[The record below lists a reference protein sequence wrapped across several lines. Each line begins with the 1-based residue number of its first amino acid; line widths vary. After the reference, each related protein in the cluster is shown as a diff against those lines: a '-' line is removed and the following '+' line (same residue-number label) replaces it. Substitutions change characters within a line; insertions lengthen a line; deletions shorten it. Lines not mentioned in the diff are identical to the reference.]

1 MSTEVDSRIVE
12 MKFDSKDFE
21 KNAQSTLTLLDK
33 LKAKLN
39 FDDTKDKMSSFDT
52 SKIQKELSKINDF
65 DTSKIESVFDKLEY
79 RMSNMG
85 IFTARIVENIADD
98 IYNMVKKAMEGVE
111 KVVTFA
117 EQGIV
122 QGGYNR
128 AANIESAKFQL
139 EGLGIKWAEIY
150 GDIDYAVTNT
160 AYSLDQAAI
169 VASQLASSGIKPG
182 TTWKDATGKER
193 DIDEMAMILRTISG
207 TASATGG
214 NAGYA
219 DIGRIFTKMI
229 SYGKVYTSQLNELG
243 TYGIGAKGIVA
254 EYLSSIGYKGQKEW
268 TEQDVANIMSDR
280 KGGGLDPYLVME
292 AFFEKFSEHATAANE
307 TLTGVTANLRAAL
320 ARIGERFFAP
330 IIANGGPLVKFLDN
344 LRKSINDLN
353 KAIGPTVESMGKMVA
368 GWIETFANGDLF
380 YETVTN
386 PETGEKERQFK
397 LGGIFSDFLKP
408 WKEGEW
414 LENDYSGMDKDKI
427 PTTIPKEY
435 YQEYETRAQKIAA
448 NIRDIVKNM
457 AGIITGVGKM
467 LGSAFKGASDGGFS
481 LAAILVKITGLLS
494 KVTGTIGDFV
504 NGPEFVNSGVYLFF
518 RFLADSV
525 RILISFG
532 KSVAT
537 HLIKPIFN
545 AGKTAAEASGIGSW
559 FRDLFDRIHNFSVM
573 LQQDGNEDYFGP
585 FLERVKASAIAVKEK
600 LSDVFG
606 GIISTVKDG
615 MISLVDWW
623 RPVKDII
630 FDTDLGFK
638 DKIRAIKSYFTENF
652 ELPGWSKIKDIFGG
666 IADAVGKAFD
676 AIKKFFGFG
685 KKDKSQGFVSPGEG
699 YLAGNIKTSD
709 IDLAGTLS
717 KLGNGVEET
726 EKKTS
731 LLGSIASHIADF
743 FGSIKESFASVDLD
757 GIKGVSFGILA
768 VLAILAIGI
777 VVVVKKL
784 ISGMKKVV
792 IDFPK
797 LASKLVESFND
808 VLVQIGGMFKA
819 QKVEAYTAALKNIAV
834 ATGMLGAIF
843 LGMAAILAII
853 DHFGGGEQMA
863 EGMHTAGKVITQI
876 AVELTLLLAALMA
889 ISNIGAVAGSV
900 SIGKKG
906 LNATLPGQS
915 LNALAAVISSF
926 VKGIIALTA
935 VVIVLGA
942 LSYAGNLIRRGM
954 DAMFEIAIGLTGLVL
969 ILMSLSAL
977 YTVISSMSGGAT
989 AFAGSLAAIA
999 GIVTSFVVGIV
1010 LLTPALVIL
1019 GALSWT
1025 GLLDR
1030 GLDAMF
1036 NIMGW
1041 LTIMIAALMGVTALI
1056 TKAGKLNASQTTAA
1070 ILSMTAMIA
1079 VITGG
1084 ILSISIAML
1093 IVGKLNGE
1101 QFAKSIFA
1109 FILMSSLL
1117 VGLPAALL
1125 YVYKKLS
1132 LVESTKFSNNPLT
1145 SMAIFVTAIGVAVLI
1160 MSKGLKDAS
1169 SADPGGMVLA
1179 IVGIAGIFAVMA
1191 AVVYNLARLKTQ
1203 DMINAAILIGVMGGV
1218 MIAIN
1223 TMLIIL
1229 SKNLNMS
1236 MIGAGII
1243 MVGELALLAVAV
1255 LGLSKF
1261 LNRFGEGTIETK
1273 DLANFAEAMLLIST
1287 ALLPISAAMF
1297 VIIAALG
1304 TFNGVGWDKLL
1315 AASAGMVGVMVALVM
1330 MITYM
1335 TNHLKGDNVSNLK
1348 QVVVLVLTVSAM
1360 TAVVAAALSGVFIAL
1375 GQSDLTGGEAFII
1388 AVAFAGIIAAFG
1400 FAIKSI
1406 VNSVAGIK
1414 NVKGSI
1420 GILLTTLATIIVPI
1434 GVLAAAIALL
1444 STLPVHRIIASSVAI
1459 AALSV
1464 GAFALTKF
1472 LINFARREYVPD
1484 NKIKTITAVLATY
1497 AVVCASSLI
1506 LAKAIIMLSAISG
1519 TQMRNGV
1526 ITLSVMGAAIA
1537 GITYILGIIGNKT
1550 TDYRTALTAMGSF
1563 AGVTV
1568 SLYVIA
1574 LALKKLSEFKFEDI
1588 KSNLV
1593 ALGGIAVIALGIA
1606 VLFGLFENLA
1616 AGALSAAALLLSV
1629 GATMAAVG
1637 VMLWLSAE
1645 ALDKF
1650 IDVLLKIDG
1659 KTETITN
1666 SLTGLLNAFGSA
1678 IKSVFVGIAGF
1689 INDPEVRQA
1698 FQDAIMGLLSFID
1711 ENVVSWIEKI
1721 LDIGTKI
1728 IKAIVDHIDL
1738 YAIGEFIDQKLLGGA
1753 ITTSIDVIVETNMN
1767 IKKMELL
1774 SGLYSEYRGAFT
1786 DVARVMGYTEEQFTE
1801 LESKRGDKLKGYMD
1815 YLIDAY
1821 NFGNEAYKKQ
1831 VEDAGGMGAW
1841 IRKLL
1846 EHNFEELNIV
1856 PNTNTVYSSIKK
1868 KVNDTI
1874 ESVFPVAGED
1884 SEMQIRANLAAGLL
1898 RQAWEAGWTGT
1909 DEGNR
1914 LINLVANEIQEMID
1928 HTDDDNIKF
1937 MLREAAKRLGIELP
1951 EGAEEGINSKD
1962 PGLSSMFNSIEMELG
1977 IHYTTDGKKYFDY
1990 GQHLHNS
1997 VNDGWNSVGSNL
2009 LGFDT
2014 PLTVGFRLSKENNS
2028 EAEKA
2033 FTSSAPYKSDYNLT
2047 KSASGYSMMNFRDTS
2062 KEYEDIDELNRYKT
2076 DIVNWIKTNYGTSKD
2091 LFAAIGNGDLGT
2103 VKNTLGS
2110 IVTELKETGA
2120 TYDDIKNMFGKNVA
2134 DLFAGYASTIG
2145 LGGAEVGSKLSGLY
2159 KSLVGVSEQGQSN
2172 LNKTLGGGAGGAVNP
2187 QMAFN
2192 RLSADYTKNFFNP
2205 LNIGLQTGFMTAGNS
2220 GVSAF
2225 TTSMGTTGEVLAAN
2239 RPYIE
2244 ALVSAGFLDPLGLFL
2259 QAGGTAD
2266 ANMYRNSMINVFNT
2280 GFTARP
2286 KVTLSPE
2293 ITMAVNTFSSGLSLG
2308 AGMSN
2313 PITQYI
2319 NSSLG
2324 LEDVYSSPFRY
2335 SGEMIT
2341 AGLMYGMQDAQ
2352 SRRTVKDNTSKLA
2365 MTVVNYIR
2373 QAFRISSPAHMPELV
2388 WASEMITAGVATNL
2402 TNSNSENYIK
2412 EGANDLANDT
2422 GSAITDS
2429 MSNIDFTSMSDNL
2442 SKGIGSALDT
2452 SSFDNIDIAGAG
2464 SKLKEAFTSNLPS
2477 WESIKS
2483 NFGWEKGITGN
2494 LEGIKNVWH
2503 SLKDAFGNFNV
2514 QDALKAAGIDI
2525 SSFTSGMNFSNL
2537 SLESIGFS
2545 LSADS
2550 GFGNFDFSNEFGGF
2564 DINDF
2569 ATNTDLGIT
2578 LDLDTTMADDWL
2590 KQNTSMDIAASIPV
2604 TGGYERST
2612 TGSTTYVNNYSFN
2625 QSNTSPQALSARDTA
2640 RLAENM
2646 LMRAKGWN
2654 VAR

>member
-182 TTWKDATGKER
+182 TTWKDASGKER

-214 NAGYA
+214 KAGYA

-254 EYLSSIGYKGQKEW
+254 EYLSSIGYKGKKEW
-268 TEQDVANIMSDR
+268 TEQDVADIMSDR

-320 ARIGERFFAP
+320 ARIGEKFFAP

-353 KAIGPTVESMGKMVA
+353 KAIGPTVESIGKMVA
-368 GWIETFANGDLF
+368 SWIDNFANGDLF

-397 LGGIFSDFLKP
+397 LGGIFSDFLQP

-481 LAAILVKITGLLS
+481 LAAVLVKITGLLS
-494 KVTGTIGDFV
+494 KVTGTISDFV

-600 LSDVFG
+600 LSEVFG

-652 ELPGWSKIKDIFGG
+652 ELPGWSKIKDIFSG
-666 IADAVGKAFD
+666 IADAVAKAFD

-717 KLGNGVEET
+717 KLGNGIEET

-731 LLGSIASHIADF
+731 LLGSIASHISDF

-792 IDFPK
+792 FDFPK
-797 LASKLVESFND
+797 LATKLVESFND

-819 QKVEAYTAALKNIAV
+819 QKVEAYTEALKNIAI
-834 ATGMLGAIF
+834 ATGMLGGIF
-843 LGMAAILAII
+843 LGMAAILAIV

-863 EGMHTAGKVITQI
+863 EGMKKAGIVVGSL
-876 AVELTLLLAALMA
+876 AAGLTVLLAALMR
-889 ISNIGAVAGSV
+889 ISLIGSTAGSL
-900 SIGKKG
+900 SIGKG
-906 LNATLPGQS
+906 GVSATLPGQS
-915 LNALAAVISSF
+915 LAALSAVISSF
-926 VKGIIALTA
+926 VKGIIGLAA
-935 VVIVLGA
+935 VVVVLGA
-942 LSYAGNLIRRGM
+942 LSYVGNLLDRGM
-954 DAMFEIAIGLTGLVL
+954 TATVKIALGLTILVSV
-969 ILMSLSAL
+969 LMALS
-977 YTVISSMSGGAT
+977 VIFTMGAAKLGGAS

-999 GIVTSFVVGIV
+999 GIVTAFVVGII
-1010 LLTPALVIL
+1010 LLTPVLVIL

-1025 GLLDR
+1025 GLLNR

-1041 LTIMIAALMGVTALI
+1041 LTGMITILMAVTALI

-1093 IVGKLNGE
+1093 IIGTLNGE

-1109 FILMSSLL
+1109 FMLMSGLL
-1117 VGLPAALL
+1117 VGLPAALMG
-1125 YVYKKLS
+1125 VYKKLS
-1132 LVESTKFSNNPLT
+1132 LVKSTKFSNNPLT
-1145 SMAIFVTAIGVAVLI
+1145 SMALFVTAIGVAVLI

-1169 SADPGGMVLA
+1169 SADPGGMILA

-1191 AVVYNLARLKTQ
+1191 AVVYNLSRLKTK

-1255 LGLSKF
+1255 WGLSKF
-1261 LNRFGEGTIETK
+1261 LNRFGKGTIKTK
-1273 DLANFAEAMLLIST
+1273 DLANFAEAMLLISA

-1304 TFNGVGWDKLL
+1304 IFNGVGWDKLL
-1315 AASAGMVGVMVALVM
+1315 AASAGMIGVMVALVM

-1335 TNHLKGDNVSNLK
+1335 TNHLKGNNVSNLK

-1444 STLPVHRIIASSVAI
+1444 SRMPI
-1459 AALSV
+1459 
-1464 GAFALTKF
+1464 G
-1472 LINFARREYVPD
+1472 
-1484 NKIKTITAVLATY
+1484 
-1497 AVVCASSLI
+1497 
-1506 LAKAIIMLSAISG
+1506 
-1519 TQMRNGV
+1519 GV
-1526 ITLSVMGAAIA
+1526 ITGTACIAVVAAGAYALTRFLIKFAKGQRYSENYIKKIAAVLVTYATICTSTLLLSGAIKKLSDVGYGKVWNGVAVLGVMGAAVT
-1537 GITYILGIIGNKT
+1537 GITAIIVLLGNKT
-1550 TDYRTALTAMGSF
+1550 VNYAGVLTAMGSF
-1563 AGVTV
+1563 VSVTLG
-1568 SLYVIA
+1568 LYVIA
-1574 LALKKLSEFKFEDI
+1574 LALKKLATFNFSDI
-1588 KSNLV
+1588 ESNLW
-1593 ALGGIAVIALGIA
+1593 ALGGIALIATGVAVI
-1606 VLFGLFENLA
+1606 FGLIPNVA

-1689 INDPEVRQA
+1689 INDPDVRQA
-1698 FQDAIMGLLSFID
+1698 FQDAIMGLLTFID

-1753 ITTSIDVIVETNMN
+1753 ITTSIDVVVETNMN

-1774 SGLYSEYRGAFT
+1774 PGLYSEYREAFT
-1786 DVARVMGYTEEQFTE
+1786 QVARVLGFSEEQFEE
-1801 LESKRGDKLKGYMD
+1801 LEAKRGDKLKGFMD
-1815 YLIDAY
+1815 YLIEAY
-1821 NFGNEAYKKQ
+1821 NFGNEEFKTA
-1831 VEDAGGMGAW
+1831 VESSGGIGAFIRRMLIDQFDEAGITADTKTKFSKISNKIGSFINSDLQNLPITHSELVSLTIAGGLLKQAFAEGWDSPDAVKLRDLATKEVIDLINATDDPVHKELLYQAALALGVELPDGFYESLMNGDNGISTFVEKALFELGLDTAKFYADGAAKGDAEFNGFMDAW
-1841 IRKLL
+1841 DKHTQDRLAEINVAIKLKQTNV
-1846 EHNFEELNIV
+1846 EYEE
-1856 PNTNTVYSSIKK
+1856 
-1868 KVNDTI
+1868 
-1874 ESVFPVAGED
+1874 EE
-1884 SEMQIRANLAAGLL
+1884 SEM
-1898 RQAWEAGWTGT
+1898 E
-1909 DEGNR
+1909 
-1914 LINLVANEIQEMID
+1914 
-1928 HTDDDNIKF
+1928 F
-1937 MLREAAKRLGIELP
+1937 
-1951 EGAEEGINSKD
+1951 S
-1962 PGLSSMFNSIEMELG
+1962 
-1977 IHYTTDGKKYFDY
+1977 
-1990 GQHLHNS
+1990 
-1997 VNDGWNSVGSNL
+1997 
-2009 LGFDT
+2009 
-2014 PLTVGFRLSKENNS
+2014 
-2028 EAEKA
+2028 
-2033 FTSSAPYKSDYNLT
+2033 SSAPSRSNYKTDREGSFATGLT
-2047 KSASGYSMMNFRDTS
+2047 KSVS
-2062 KEYEDIDELNRYKT
+2062 EWNRYKNDLT
-2076 DIVNWIKTNYGTSKD
+2076 TWLQNNNPFDQGDFNVGKLKDNLFNLGEQLRKSGATVEDIEALYGKNAGKVYSDYLNSIGSGIQNNGTKLGKNLMGLYEGLISTSEDGQKLLVDNINTIPGVAGDKQINLARITKNTSD
-2091 LFAAIGNGDLGT
+2091 LFINPYGVFLKNGL
-2103 VKNTLGS
+2103 L
-2110 IVTELKETGA
+2110 
-2120 TYDDIKNMFGKNVA
+2120 
-2134 DLFAGYASTIG
+2134 TI
-2145 LGGAEVGSKLSGLY
+2145 
-2159 KSLVGVSEQGQSN
+2159 
-2172 LNKTLGGGAGGAVNP
+2172 GAGGVD
-2187 QMAFN
+2187 AF
-2192 RLSADYTKNFFNP
+2192 
-2205 LNIGLQTGFMTAGNS
+2205 GN
-2220 GVSAF
+2220 V
-2225 TTSMGTTGEVLAAN
+2225 MGTTGEVLAAN

-2244 ALVSAGFLDPLGLFL
+2244 ALASAGFLDPFGLFL

-2266 ANMYRNSMINVFNT
+2266 ANMYRNSLIAGLNT

-2308 AGMSN
+2308 AGMAN

-2365 MTVVNYIR
+2365 MTVVNYIK
-2373 QAFRISSPAHMPELV
+2373 QAFQIHSPAAMPELV

-2412 EGANDLANDT
+2412 EGANDLATDT

-2442 SKGIGSALDT
+2442 SKNIGSALDT
-2452 SSFDNIDIAGAG
+2452 SSFDNVDIAGAG

-2569 ATNTDLGIT
+2569 ATNTYLGIT

>member
-214 NAGYA
+214 KAGYA

-368 GWIETFANGDLF
+368 GWIDTFANGDLF

-397 LGGIFSDFLKP
+397 LGGIFSDFLQP

-481 LAAILVKITGLLS
+481 LAAVLVKITGLLS
-494 KVTGTIGDFV
+494 KVTGTISDFV

-600 LSDVFG
+600 LSEVFG

-638 DKIRAIKSYFTENF
+638 DKIRAIKTYFTENF

-676 AIKKFFGFG
+676 SIKKFFGFG

-777 VVVVKKL
+777 IVVVKKL

-819 QKVEAYTAALKNIAV
+819 QKVEAYTEALKNIAI
-834 ATGMLGAIF
+834 ATGMLGGIF
-843 LGMAAILAII
+843 LGMAAILAIV

-863 EGMHTAGKVITQI
+863 EGMKKAGIVVGSL
-876 AVELTLLLAALMA
+876 AAGLTVLLAALMR
-889 ISNIGAVAGSV
+889 ISLIGSTAGSL
-900 SIGKKG
+900 SIGKG
-906 LNATLPGQS
+906 GVSATLPGQS
-915 LNALAAVISSF
+915 LAALSAVISSF
-926 VKGIIALTA
+926 VKGIIGLAA
-935 VVIVLGA
+935 VVVVLGA
-942 LSYAGNLIRRGM
+942 LSYVGNLLDRGM
-954 DAMFEIAIGLTGLVL
+954 TATVKIALGLTVLVSV
-969 ILMSLSAL
+969 LMALS
-977 YTVISSMSGGAT
+977 VIFTMGAAKLGGAT

-999 GIVTSFVVGIV
+999 GIVTSFVVGII
-1010 LLTPALVIL
+1010 LLTPVLVIL

-1025 GLLDR
+1025 GLLNR

-1041 LTIMIAALMGVTALI
+1041 LTGMITILMAVTALI

-1109 FILMSSLL
+1109 FMLMSGLL
-1117 VGLPAALL
+1117 VGLPAALMA
-1125 YVYKKLS
+1125 VYKQLS
-1132 LVESTKFSNNPLT
+1132 LVKSTKFSNNPLT
-1145 SMAIFVTAIGVAVLI
+1145 SMALFITAIGVAVLI

-1169 SADPGGMVLA
+1169 SADPGGMILA
-1179 IVGIAGIFAVMA
+1179 IVGIAGIFAVMT
-1191 AVVYNLARLKTQ
+1191 AVVYNLSRLKTK

-1255 LGLSKF
+1255 WGLSKF
-1261 LNRFGEGTIETK
+1261 LNRFGKGTIKTK
-1273 DLANFAEAMLLIST
+1273 DLANFAEAMLLISA

-1304 TFNGVGWDKLL
+1304 IFNGVGWDKLL
-1315 AASAGMVGVMVALVM
+1315 AASAGMIGVMVALVM

-1335 TNHLKGDNVSNLK
+1335 TNHLKGNNVSNLK

-1434 GVLAAAIALL
+1434 GVLTAAIALL
-1444 STLPVHRIIASSVAI
+1444 SRMPIGGV
-1459 AALSV
+1459 
-1464 GAFALTKF
+1464 
-1472 LINFARREYVPD
+1472 
-1484 NKIKTITAVLATY
+1484 
-1497 AVVCASSLI
+1497 
-1506 LAKAIIMLSAISG
+1506 ISG
-1519 TQMRNGV
+1519 TACIAVVAGGAYALTRFLIKFAKEQRYSANYIKKIAAVLVTYATICASTLLLAGAIKKLSDIGYDKVRNGV
-1526 ITLSVMGAAIA
+1526 AALGVMGAAVT
-1537 GITYILGIIGNKT
+1537 GITAIMVLLGNKT
-1550 TDYRTALTAMGSF
+1550 VKYAGVLTAMGSF
-1563 AGVTV
+1563 VSVTLG
-1568 SLYVIA
+1568 LYVIA
-1574 LALKKLSEFKFEDI
+1574 LALKKLATFNFSDI
-1588 KSNLV
+1588 ESNLW
-1593 ALGGIAVIALGIA
+1593 ALGGIALIATGVAVI
-1606 VLFGLFENLA
+1606 FGLIPNVA

-1698 FQDAIMGLLSFID
+1698 FQDAIMGLLTFID

-1753 ITTSIDVIVETNMN
+1753 ITTSIDVIVETNVN
-1767 IKKMELL
+1767 IEKANMLPR
-1774 SGLYSEYRGAFT
+1774 LYREYREAFVE
-1786 DVARVMGYTEEQFTE
+1786 VARVMGFSQEQFNK
-1801 LESKRGDKLKGYMD
+1801 LEAANGDKLKGYMD

-1821 NFGNEAYKKQ
+1821 NFGNEQFKQQ
-1831 VEDAGGMGAW
+1831 VEASGGMGAW

-1846 EHNFEELNIV
+1846 EHNFEELHMT
-1856 PNTNTVYSSIKK
+1856 PATTTNAN
-1868 KVNDTI
+1868 VN
-1874 ESVFPVAGED
+1874 G
-1884 SEMQIRANLAAGLL
+1884 
-1898 RQAWEAGWTGT
+1898 
-1909 DEGNR
+1909 
-1914 LINLVANEIQEMID
+1914 
-1928 HTDDDNIKF
+1928 
-1937 MLREAAKRLGIELP
+1937 
-1951 EGAEEGINSKD
+1951 
-1962 PGLSSMFNSIEMELG
+1962 
-1977 IHYTTDGKKYFDY
+1977 
-1990 GQHLHNS
+1990 
-1997 VNDGWNSVGSNL
+1997 
-2009 LGFDT
+2009 
-2014 PLTVGFRLSKENNS
+2014 
-2028 EAEKA
+2028 
-2033 FTSSAPYKSDYNLT
+2033 
-2047 KSASGYSMMNFRDTS
+2047 
-2062 KEYEDIDELNRYKT
+2062 
-2076 DIVNWIKTNYGTSKD
+2076 IKTNQIDDFINND
-2091 LFAAIGNGDLGT
+2091 L
-2103 VKNTLGS
+2103 
-2110 IVTELKETGA
+2110 
-2120 TYDDIKNMFGKNVA
+2120 
-2134 DLFAGYASTIG
+2134 
-2145 LGGAEVGSKLSGLY
+2145 
-2159 KSLVGVSEQGQSN
+2159 SN
-2172 LNKTLGGGAGGAVNP
+2172 LNLSNSELVRLTIAGGLVKQALAMGWEDADKAKSLSELAAQDIMDLINSIDDDTHAELIYQAAIALGVEFPDGFRESMLNKDNGISKFVNKALFELGLSGGKFYADGWSKGEAESAGFMDAWNKYFEGKKAEIDVVLNLASKNKENKETLEDSTVDVGAPHRDSYNLEYSTDNKLIKKIAKKVDQTKYDNDVKEWLNRNGIIDAAIKASQGNSTKLITLWNELRQNGITLEDVKRIFGSDFLSTFGSNIQNEGGAIGIKLKDMYNGLIETSKKGQEELANENSGGTGGAIKQ

-2192 RLSADYTKNFFNP
+2192 RLSSDYTKNFFNP
-2205 LNIGLQTGFMTAGNS
+2205 LTMGLQTGFMTAGHS

-2225 TTSMGTTGEVLAAN
+2225 TTSLGTTGEVLAAN

-2259 QAGGTAD
+2259 QAGGTTD

-2286 KVTLSPE
+2286 KITLSPE

-2308 AGMSN
+2308 AGMAN

-2365 MTVVNYIR
+2365 MTVVNYIK
-2373 QAFRISSPAHMPELV
+2373 QAFQIHSPAAMPELV

-2464 SKLKEAFTSNLPS
+2464 AKLKETFTSNLPS

>member
-214 NAGYA
+214 KAGYA

-353 KAIGPTVESMGKMVA
+353 KAIGPTVESIGKLVA
-368 GWIETFANGDLF
+368 GWIDNFANGDLF

-467 LGSAFKGASDGGFS
+467 FGSAFKGASDGGFS

-494 KVTGTIGDFV
+494 KVTGTISDFV

-600 LSDVFG
+600 LSEVFG

-685 KKDKSQGFVSPGEG
+685 NKDKSQGFVSPGEG

-731 LLGSIASHIADF
+731 LLGSIASHIANF

-792 IDFPK
+792 IDFPQ

-819 QKVEAYTAALKNIAV
+819 QKVEAYTEALKNIAI
-834 ATGMLGAIF
+834 ATGMLGGIF
-843 LGMAAILAII
+843 LGMAAILAIV

-863 EGMHTAGKVITQI
+863 EGMKKAGIVVGSL
-876 AVELTLLLAALMA
+876 AAGLTVLLAALMR
-889 ISNIGAVAGSV
+889 ISLIGSTAGSL
-900 SIGKKG
+900 SIGKG
-906 LNATLPGQS
+906 GVSATLPGQS
-915 LNALAAVISSF
+915 LAALSAVISSF
-926 VKGIIALTA
+926 VKGIIGLAA
-935 VVIVLGA
+935 VVVVLGA
-942 LSYAGNLIRRGM
+942 LSYVGNLLDRGM
-954 DAMFEIAIGLTGLVL
+954 MATVKIALGLTVLVSV
-969 ILMSLSAL
+969 LMALS
-977 YTVISSMSGGAT
+977 VIFTMGAAKLGGAT

-999 GIVTSFVVGIV
+999 GIVTSFVVGII
-1010 LLTPALVIL
+1010 LLTPVLVIL

-1025 GLLDR
+1025 GLLNR

-1041 LTIMIAALMGVTALI
+1041 LTGMITILMAVTALI

-1109 FILMSSLL
+1109 FMLMSGLL
-1117 VGLPAALL
+1117 VGLPAALMA
-1125 YVYKKLS
+1125 VYKKLS
-1132 LVESTKFSNNPLT
+1132 LVKSTKFSNNPLT
-1145 SMAIFVTAIGVAVLI
+1145 SMALFVTAISVAVLI

-1169 SADPGGMVLA
+1169 TADPGGMIIA
-1179 IVGIAGIFAVMA
+1179 ILGIAGIFAVMT
-1191 AVVYNLARLKTQ
+1191 AVVYNLSRLKTK

-1255 LGLSKF
+1255 WGLSKF
-1261 LNRFGEGTIETK
+1261 LNRFGKGTIKTK

-1304 TFNGVGWDKLL
+1304 IFNGVGWDKLL
-1315 AASAGMVGVMVALVM
+1315 AAGADMIGVMVALVM

-1335 TNHLKGDNVSNLK
+1335 TNHLKGNNVSNLK

-1375 GQSDLTGGEAFII
+1375 GQSDLTGGEAFLI

-1406 VNSVAGIK
+1406 VNSVADIK

-1434 GVLAAAIALL
+1434 GVLAGAIALL
-1444 STLPVHRIIASSVAI
+1444 STLPVHRIIASAVVI
-1459 AALSV
+1459 TVLSA

-1472 LINFARREYVPD
+1472 LINFARREYIPE
-1484 NKIKTITAVLATY
+1484 NKIKTIAAVLATY
-1497 AVVCASSLI
+1497 AVVCTSSLI

-1519 TQMRNGV
+1519 TKMRNGV
-1526 ITLSVMGAAIA
+1526 ITLSVMGAAVA
-1537 GITYILGIIGNKT
+1537 GITYILGIISNKT
-1550 TDYRTALTAMGSF
+1550 TDYKKALASMGSF

-1574 LALKKLSEFKFEDI
+1574 LALKKLSEFEFEDI
-1588 KSNLV
+1588 KGNLI
-1593 ALGGIAVIALGIA
+1593 ALGGIAVIAVGIA
-1606 VLFGLFENLA
+1606 VLFGLVDKLA
-1616 AGALSAAALLLSV
+1616 VGALSAAALLLSV

-1753 ITTSIDVIVETNMN
+1753 ITTSIDVVVETNMN

-1774 SGLYSEYRGAFT
+1774 PGLYSEYREAFT
-1786 DVARVMGYTEEQFTE
+1786 QVARVLGFSEEQFEE
-1801 LESKRGDKLKGYMD
+1801 LEAKRGDKLRGFMD
-1815 YLIDAY
+1815 YLIEAY
-1821 NFGNEAYKKQ
+1821 NFGNEEFKSA
-1831 VEDAGGMGAW
+1831 VENSGGIGAFIRRMLIDQFDEAGITADTKTKFSKISNKIGSFINSDLQNLPITHSELVSLTIAGGLLKQAFAEGWDSPDAV
-1841 IRKLL
+1841 KLR
-1846 EHNFEELNIV
+1846 
-1856 PNTNTVYSSIKK
+1856 
-1868 KVNDTI
+1868 D
-1874 ESVFPVAGED
+1874 
-1884 SEMQIRANLAAGLL
+1884 LAT
-1898 RQAWEAGWTGT
+1898 QEVI
-1909 DEGNR
+1909 D
-1914 LINLVANEIQEMID
+1914 LINV
-1928 HTDDDNIKF
+1928 TDDPVHKE
-1937 MLREAAKRLGIELP
+1937 LLYQAALALGVELP
-1951 EGAEEGINSKD
+1951 EGFYESLMSGDNGISTFVEKA
-1962 PGLSSMFNSIEMELG
+1962 LFELG
-1977 IHYTTDGKKYFDY
+1977 LDTAKFYADGAAKGDAEFD
-1990 GQHLHNS
+1990 
-1997 VNDGWNSVGSNL
+1997 
-2009 LGFDT
+2009 GFMDAWDKNT
-2014 PLTVGFRLSKENNS
+2014 QDRLAEINVAIKLKQTNVEYEEEESKMDFS
-2028 EAEKA
+2028 
-2033 FTSSAPYKSDYNLT
+2033 SSAPGRSNYKTDRGEGNFATGLI
-2047 KSASGYSMMNFRDTS
+2047 KSVS
-2062 KEYEDIDELNRYKT
+2062 EWNRYKNDLT
-2076 DIVNWIKTNYGTSKD
+2076 TWIQNNNPFDQGDFNVGKLKDNLFKLGEQLRKSGATVEDIEALYGKNAGKVYSDYLKSIGSGIQNDGTKLGKNLMGLYEGLITTSEDGQKLLVDNINTVPGVAGDKQINLARITKNTSD
-2091 LFAAIGNGDLGT
+2091 LFINPYGVFLKNGFL
-2103 VKNTLGS
+2103 
-2110 IVTELKETGA
+2110 
-2120 TYDDIKNMFGKNVA
+2120 
-2134 DLFAGYASTIG
+2134 TI
-2145 LGGAEVGSKLSGLY
+2145 
-2159 KSLVGVSEQGQSN
+2159 
-2172 LNKTLGGGAGGAVNP
+2172 GAGGVD
-2187 QMAFN
+2187 AFSN
-2192 RLSADYTKNFFNP
+2192 
-2205 LNIGLQTGFMTAGNS
+2205 
-2220 GVSAF
+2220 V
-2225 TTSMGTTGEVLAAN
+2225 MGTTGEVLAAN

-2244 ALVSAGFLDPLGLFL
+2244 ALASAGFLDPFGLFL

-2266 ANMYRNSMINVFNT
+2266 ANMYRNSLIAGLNT

-2308 AGMSN
+2308 AGMAN

-2365 MTVVNYIR
+2365 MTVVNYIK
-2373 QAFRISSPAHMPELV
+2373 QAFQIHSPAAMPELV

-2412 EGANDLANDT
+2412 EGANDLATDT

-2452 SSFDNIDIAGAG
+2452 SSFDNIDIVGAG